1 MILEY
6 KLHMTPGGMKA
17 PDWVD
22 DGGYFPNG
30 NRFIGWTRDNP
41 EFYIPS
47 TVVVLTAS
55 ELETKILAQHAENA
69 FQKEDEE
76 TGEMSDMTN
85 AEVSA
90 MVDSWVK
97 SKS

>member
-17 PDWVD
+17 PDWID
-22 DGGYFPNG
+22 DGGYFAEG
-30 NRFIGWTRDNP
+30 NKLIGWTRDNP
-41 EFYIPS
+41 EFYIPN
-47 TVVVLTAS
+47 TVVVLTPA
-55 ELETKILAQHAENA
+55 ELEAKILAQHAKNT
-69 FQKEDEE
+69 FQVEDEE
-76 TGEMSDMTN
+76 TGDVRDMTN

-90 MVDSWVK
+90 MVDNWVE